1 MATAR
6 PLLSRDLP
14 PLFETPDLPG
24 AQTPVPQGHWC
35 PEFTKGARSTAPE
48 TAPGSTPLQYAP

>member
-6 PLLSRDLP
+6 SLLSRDLP

-24 AQTPVPQGHWC
+24 AQIPAPQGHWC
-35 PEFTKGARSTAPE
+35 PAFTGPKSANPGVRAPE
-48 TAPGSTPLQYAP
+48 RTS